1 MPDAIG
7 MNTKKMSKRHQRNLW
22 ITLVALLAAG
32 AVIAGW
38 RHWRPRAGGHAP
50 VPAPVAKSP
59 AATTPVLASASATN
73 AVASN
78 VVARMKLFAGF
89 RKRPFAVAEKSADYQ
104 WTAEDGKQPDVIRQ
118 LAHNELEYERL
129 AEENARI
136 LRRQLVYAGETADQL
151 VQQSRLSGE
160 PIRQFTLPG
169 LDGKEFQVEI
179 SQMDLSPSGQQGTFS
194 GHLAGRL
201 DSMVTF
207 AFNGGREAFTV
218 LSPADDTYL
227 VGEPREPGELVV
239 KSINPATYVV
249 GVCGNP

>member
-1 MPDAIG
+1 MPAG
-7 MNTKKMSKRHQRNLW
+7 SARAAAAPTNQTAS
-22 ITLVALLAAG
+22 VAAANLAA
-32 AVIAGW
+32 
-38 RHWRPRAGGHAP
+38 
-50 VPAPVAKSP
+50 
-59 AATTPVLASASATN
+59 
-73 AVASN
+73 SN
-78 VVARMKLFAGF
+78 TAARMKLFAGF

-136 LRRQLVYAGETADQL
+136 LRRQLVYAGQTADQFI
-151 VQQSRLSGE
+151 QQSRLSGE

-169 LDGKEFQVEI
+169 LDGKEFRVEI

-207 AFNGGREAFTV
+207 AFKGGREGFTV

-227 VGEPREPGELVV
+227 VGEPREPGELIV